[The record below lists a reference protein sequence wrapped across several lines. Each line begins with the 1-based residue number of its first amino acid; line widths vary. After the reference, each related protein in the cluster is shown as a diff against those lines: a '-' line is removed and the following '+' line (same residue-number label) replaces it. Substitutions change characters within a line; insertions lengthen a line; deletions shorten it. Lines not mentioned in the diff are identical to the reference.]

1 MERLCTATR
10 NCSQKE
16 RQFRM
21 FPSKV
26 GTSSF
31 GSFPPLLSEVTR
43 EEPVERGLE
52 DESFFLILTEE
63 SKTSF
68 SRVAN

>member
-1 MERLCTATR
+1 MERSCTDTW

-31 GSFPPLLSEVTR
+31 GSFTPLLSEVG

-52 DESFFLILTEE
+52 NESLFLIPTEE
-63 SKTSF
+63 LKTSF